1 MKKWIIFLLLL
12 SACQAKTMIHID
24 VYELED
30 CGACMALENDLN
42 QLEQEYPQIYIRY
55 LDLDDSEN
63 LKSFKRL
70 KLPSIAPT
78 IIVEK
83 TFVKQ
88 GYNANDKDLLKT
100 NIQHIINH
108 QPIHYNKEYR
118 RYDNAIT

>member
-1 MKKWIIFLLLL
+1 
-12 SACQAKTMIHID
+12 MIHID

-63 LKSFKRL
+63 LKSFKKL
-70 KLPSIAPT
+70 KVLTIAPT

-88 GYNANDKDLLKT
+88 GYNANDKDLLKK

>member
-1 MKKWIIFLLLL
+1 
-12 SACQAKTMIHID
+12 MIHID

-63 LKSFKRL
+63 LKSFKKL
-70 KLPSIAPT
+70 KLPTIAPT

-88 GYNANDKDLLKT
+88 GYNANDKDLLKK